1 MFGPKK
7 IAQKCAVEEWKEYH
21 AKKIDLY
28 EFMNEWL
35 LGMKSDGIKP
45 SIFWNNVDSVV
56 VDTERLKKDLDEE
69 LENY

>member
-1 MFGPKK
+1 MCSRRMERVP
-7 IAQKCAVEEWKEYH
+7 C
-21 AKKIDLY
+21 KKIDLY

-35 LGMKSDGIKP
+35 PGMKSDGIKP